1 MPDSLI
7 RRESEFTPQERQ
19 AVEILVGRP
28 LQAGESVGLH
38 VYPARS
44 VPSSVGQ
51 DRAWRGLLSLSD
63 KMAENAKDVPPDEL
77 EAAINEACDHVRH
90 NAK

>member
-7 RRESEFTPQERQ
+7 RRENEFTPQEKQ

-28 LQAGESVGLH
+28 LQAGESVSLH

-44 VPSSVGQ
+44 VPSGLDQ
-51 DRAWRGLLSLSD
+51 DVAWRGLFALSD
-63 KMAENAKDVPPDEL
+63 KMAENAKDVPADEL

-90 NAK
+90 SPK